1 MAFSNLTLLAI
12 IALSVSNL
20 FVGISTGNTA
30 LVMAS
35 ALISAALAGYYLF
48 KIRKQAGAGRQQEP
62 GATALPQNTIARAQF
77 PFWAF
82 LIILFMVL
90 PGLYWFIHFAAR

>member
-20 FVGISTGNTA
+20 FVGISTGNGA

-48 KIRKQAGAGRQQEP
+48 KIRKQVGAEQQRGL
-62 GATALPQNTIARAQF
+62 GATATPRDTIERAPF

-90 PGLYWFIHFAAR
+90 PGLYWFIHFAAQ